1 MDVTSNQ
8 EMRYDAFISYRH
20 SELDKFVAEEL
31 HKQLES
37 FKVPKNIA
45 KNAKKKKISRI
56 FRDRDELPI
65 TSNLAD
71 PILNALRVSE
81 YLIVIC
87 SPRLKESLWCKR
99 EIENFITM
107 HGQDKVL
114 AVLIEGEPSESFPQ
128 ELLYREKTVTDENGE
143 AKVIKEPV
151 EPLAADVRGKNKKE
165 VKKLIKS
172 EMLRL
177 LASMLQCNY
186 DDLKQRHK
194 ERRMH
199 RILALAAV
207 VGAVG
212 ISFGTISSVMALKIH
227 DQKEQIDKQYWEALR
242 TNARMGADNALELLE
257 VGDRIGAI
265 QMARELLPDD
275 LSNQTVPYTSEA
287 YFALTESLYPYATGD
302 LLCPIFRIK
311 ENAEIKA
318 LELSGDREKIYVR
331 TKYDKLTVWDI
342 PNKKIC
348 LELDMN
354 TLSKTGV
361 YDDGVTFLGS
371 ERIALFT
378 WEEMLIFDLEN
389 NKDGEISLHIPNGEC
404 QYPRRIVGDSNGKY
418 VVGIFESDIC
428 VYDVKDGSLIQ
439 KFTAPENLEVSGEDV
454 IFRGE
459 DELIIVYETDFLDE
473 EKQDL
478 QIQVVDLN
486 SGSIICE
493 VFVPYGRLAQVDFAN
508 GALYVAV
515 NGDSK
520 EMVSIFDSVDDADI
534 YCFDIE
540 TGAKRWEYH
549 VKEEFINRIVVPYK
563 DYDCLLFESYA
574 QITALEAKTGEMI
587 GQFNF
592 GGTISNIFP
601 LQTPDSYIVFTRD
614 GRRVNF
620 IPEKNYNV
628 ENVGI
633 FIPGSTNI
641 KQIEWGNDFIV
652 AMPYMS
658 KELIVYDWY
667 ADEGAQEVLEFD
679 DTILDFVVSADEKYS
694 VVELHGYELLVLDNE
709 TKEILGRTTCD
720 SYSKGLHFMDDGKI
734 QRVSGEEVFIY
745 DLQCNLLKQY
755 KLNDSD
761 KYITFDFVSADGK
774 YAFGDDYEN
783 LFVVECA
790 TGEMK
795 GTLSKEQCEYDNE
808 CTYRF
813 NNGGDICVIIDK
825 TKGQFRSYDVSQ
837 GSLLHTVDINATY
850 IENVIFSENDNYVYF
865 VFEDGLVSQYVSA
878 AMEHKCD
885 IEGLD
890 SITDVIVENEQN
902 NETVYYFYHGTGAY
916 MLKDYEG
923 QLKVEQRLRH
933 LEALMLS
940 KGEYWFVDYKTLIV
954 LPIYSYE
961 EMLGKADRICYDNSL
976 WNNN

>member
-1 MDVTSNQ
+1 MDVTTNK

-31 HKQLES
+31 HKQLEN
-37 FKVPKNIA
+37 FKIPKNIA
-45 KNAKKKKISRI
+45 KKAKKKKISRI
-56 FRDRDELPI
+56 FRDKDELPI

-71 PILNALRVSE
+71 PILNALKDSE

-99 EIENFITM
+99 EIENFIAM
-107 HGQDKVL
+107 HGQEKVL

-128 ELLYREKTVTDENGE
+128 ELLYREKTVTGENGE
-143 AKVIKEPV
+143 TIVVKEPV
-151 EPLAADVRGKNKKE
+151 EPLAADVRGKDKKE
-165 VKKLIKS
+165 VKKLIKT

-186 DDLKQRHK
+186 DDLKQRHR
-194 ERRMH
+194 ERRMR

-212 ISFGTISSVMALKIH
+212 ISFGTVSTIMALKIH
-227 DQKEQIDKQYWEALR
+227 DQKEQIDMQYWEALR
-242 TNARMGADNALELLE
+242 TNAQMGADNALELLE

-265 QMARELLPDD
+265 QMARELLPND
-275 LSNQTVPYTSEA
+275 LENQTVPYTSEA
-287 YFALTESLYPYATGD
+287 YFALTESIYPYATGE
-302 LLCPIFRIK
+302 LLRPIFRIK

-318 LELSGDREKIYVR
+318 MELSGNREKLYVR

-354 TLSKTGV
+354 TMGKYSV
-361 YDDGVTFLGS
+361 YDDGVAFIGS
-371 ERIALFT
+371 DKIALFT
-378 WEEMLIFDLEN
+378 WQEVLVYDLEN
-389 NKDGEISLHIPNGEC
+389 NENGEVC
-404 QYPRRIVGDSNGKY
+404 TRISNSESDYSRRIIGDTNGNY
-418 VVGIFESDIC
+418 IVTIFESEVC
-428 VYDVKDGSLIQ
+428 VYDSQNGSLLH
-439 KFTAPENLEVSGEDV
+439 KFIAPENLEVSDDNV

-459 DELIIVYETDFLDE
+459 DELIIVYESDFLE
-473 EKQDL
+473 EVKQDF
-478 QIQVVDLN
+478 QIQVVNLE
-486 SGSIICE
+486 SGNLISEIQ
-493 VFVPYGRLAQVDFAN
+493 VPHGRLAQVDFSN

-520 EMVSIFDSVDDADI
+520 EMASVFDTVDDADI

-549 VKEEFINRIVVPYK
+549 VEEEYINRIVIPYK
-563 DYDCLLFESYA
+563 DYDCFLFESYA
-574 QITALEAKTGEMI
+574 QITALEAKSGELI
-587 GQFNF
+587 GQFGF
-592 GGTISNIFP
+592 SGTITEIFP
-601 LQTPDSYIVFTRD
+601 LQSPDTYIVFTRD

-633 FIPGSTNI
+633 FIPGTNNI
-641 KQIEWGNDFIV
+641 KQIEWGSDFIV
-652 AMPYMS
+652 SMPYMS

-679 DTILDFVVSADEKYS
+679 DTILEFVVSDDEKYS
-694 VVELHGYELLVLDNE
+694 AVELYGYELLVLDNE

-720 SYSKGLHFMDDGKI
+720 SYSKGLHFVADDRI
-734 QRVSGEEVFIY
+734 QRVSGEEVYVY
-745 DLQCNLLKQY
+745 DLQCNLIEQY
-755 KLNDSD
+755 TLGDSD
-761 KYITFDFVSADGK
+761 NYITFDYVSTDGK
-774 YAFGDDYEN
+774 YVFGDDYEN
-783 LFVVECA
+783 LFAVECA
-790 TGEMK
+790 TGKVKEK
-795 GTLSKEQCEYDNE
+795 LSKEQCEYDSE
-808 CTYRF
+808 CTYMF
-813 NNGGDICVIIDK
+813 SNNGDTCVIIDK
-825 TKGQFRSYDVSQ
+825 TKGQCRTYDVSQ
-837 GSLLHTVDINATY
+837 GTLQNTVDINATY
-850 IENVIFSENDNYVYF
+850 IENVIFSENDDYVYF
-865 VFEDGLVSQYVSA
+865 VFEDGLVSQYVSVT
-878 AMEHKCD
+878 MEHKCD

-890 SITDVIVENEQN
+890 SVTDVIIEKTEN
-902 NETVYYFYHGTGAY
+902 NEKTYYFYHGTGAY
-916 MLKDYEG
+916 VLKEYEG
-923 QLKVEQRLRH
+923 VVKVEQSLRH
-933 LEALMLS
+933 LEAMMLS